1 MEMAET
7 PRAGS
12 LLVATARLGDPNFRR
27 TVVYLIAHNQRGSI
41 GIVVNRPSETAV
53 HTVLPPWA
61 PHAARPPVVYVGG
74 PVQTDAAMALGVLR
88 RGEDSAELPFLEQVA
103 GPVVLVNLD
112 TEPAVALPH
121 LRGIRIYAGHAG
133 WGDGQLDD
141 EIAEGAWTVLAGGP
155 EDLLAGPMID
165 VYFRVLRRQGWPAAL
180 DAYRPV
186 DLARN

>member
-1 MEMAET
+1 MVMDEK

-27 TVVYLIAHNQRGSI
+27 TVVYVIAHNDRGTI
-41 GIVVNRPSETAV
+41 GIVINRPSETAV

-61 PHAARPPVVYVGG
+61 DHASRPPVVYVGG
-74 PVQTDAAMALGVLR
+74 PVQTDAAMAIGVLR
-88 RGEDSAELPFLEQVA
+88 ADADPAALPFVEKVA

-112 TEPAVALPH
+112 TEPEIALPH

-133 WGDGQLDD
+133 WGDGQLDA
-141 EIAEGAWTVLAGGP
+141 EIAEGAWTVLPAQP
-155 EDLLAGPMID
+155 DDVLAGPMVD
-165 VYFRVLRRQGWPAAL
+165 VWFRVLRRQGWPQAL
-180 DAYRPV
+180 AAYRPI